1 MKNAERV
8 TETRILSTHNPM
20 EKLVVSWTWLF
31 FIFCRMYLI
40 FFKMYSSVE
49 LPYVYLIIFQ
59 NVRWNLDKI
68 KRSIVQLA
76 SKANFSAAFCQYI
89 LFYSHIYN
97 EREIYKITKY
107 YIICII
113 TAVSEWESYW
123 QNEHWCQKTVLQPK
137 IHAQTFY
144 RINQILL
151 LFPRVRVMKW

>member
-1 MKNAERV
+1 MAF
-8 TETRILSTHNPM
+8 LY
-20 EKLVVSWTWLF
+20 F
-31 FIFCRMYLI
+31 
-40 FFKMYSSVE
+40 
-49 LPYVYLIIFQ
+49 LPYVFDFFQDVQFFGWNFHMYLIIFQ

-68 KRSIVQLA
+68 KISIVQLA

-123 QNEHWCQKTVLQPK
+123 QNEH
-137 IHAQTFY
+137 
-144 RINQILL
+144 
-151 LFPRVRVMKW
+151 